1 MKKVPDYRCDREK
14 PHNHAE
20 MLACIITGYANGRTS
35 VARALNWCKEHIDM
49 LQKYMGLKSG
59 IASESTIS
67 RLLKGIDEEMFALVF
82 MEWVA
87 QLLKERGIHI
97 IIDGK
102 ALRGATEKT
111 KGGNTP
117 YVLNAIDAATQL
129 VIAQLAISEKTNEIT
144 AIPQLLELLDIQ
156 DNVFTIDA
164 IGTQKNIERLIVE
177 NGGHFVLQVKKNQ
190 PTLYEEIITGFEAFE
205 KELATEEKE
214 RAQKLKQYVEKY
226 EKWYSQEK
234 NRERIEYREMAV
246 CQDATFLECVRNG
259 EASFVKSVGCATQIR
274 VPVEKDEEGNDITV
288 SKEEFLKKGSHRKPR
303 PQKGE
308 GISDAVQ
315 QVGIISDL
323 TLSAEEMAGYKR
335 SHWKIENNLHYELD
349 NVIDEDRSTAKGG
362 KNNLALIRKIAYI
375 VLRLAI
381 IKEHP
386 KWGLQRMMD
395 YFSDHPEKMTKYIFS
410 EIESFY

>member
-1 MKKVPDYRCDREK
+1 M
-14 PHNHAE
+14 
-20 MLACIITGYANGRTS
+20 
-35 VARALNWCKEHIDM
+35 
-49 LQKYMGLKSG
+49 
-59 IASESTIS
+59 
-67 RLLKGIDEEMFALVF
+67 
-82 MEWVA
+82 
-87 QLLKERGIHI
+87 
-97 IIDGK
+97 
-102 ALRGATEKT
+102 
-111 KGGNTP
+111 
-117 YVLNAIDAATQL
+117 
-129 VIAQLAISEKTNEIT
+129 IAQLAISEKTNEIT

-177 NGGHFVLQVKKNQ
+177 NGGHFVLQVKKNH

-349 NVIDEDRSTAKGG
+349 NVFDEDRSTAKGG
-362 KNNLALIRKIAYI
+362 KNNLALIRKIAYN